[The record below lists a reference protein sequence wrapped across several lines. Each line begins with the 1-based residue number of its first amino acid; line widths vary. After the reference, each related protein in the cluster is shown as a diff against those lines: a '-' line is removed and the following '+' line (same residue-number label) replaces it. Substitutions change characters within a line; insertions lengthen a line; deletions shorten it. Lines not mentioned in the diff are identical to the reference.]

1 MNFGANFLQME
12 DYLIGIGKRIK
23 EIRKKNNLTINTV
36 AADAEV
42 SNGLI
47 SRIEN
52 GRTIPSLP
60 VLLNIIHALG
70 IEVSSFFNGLPKS
83 EKNNFIVS
91 RREDSNIIE
100 KEDEAK
106 GFEYKFLFGKQLS
119 SVGFEAVLL
128 EVQPGSERG
137 KVETDAFEFK
147 YILTGE
153 CWYVIGEEEVLLK
166 EGDSIFFDGRIP
178 HVPVNRGNVPSK
190 MLVLYFFLQKNE

>member
-1 MNFGANFLQME
+1 ME

-23 EIRKKNNLTINTV
+23 EIRKRKNLTINTV

-52 GRTIPSLP
+52 GRTISSLP
-60 VLLNIIHALG
+60 VLLNIIQALG
-70 IEVSSFFNGLPKS
+70 IEVSEFFNGLPKS
-83 EKNNFIVS
+83 DKNNFIVS
-91 RREDSNIIE
+91 RKEDNNIIE

-106 GFEYKFLFGKQLS
+106 GFEYRFLFGRQLS

-128 EVQPGSERG
+128 EVQPDSERE
-137 KVETDAFEFK
+137 KVETDAYEFK
-147 YILTGE
+147 YILSGE
-153 CWYVIGEEEVLLK
+153 CYYLIGQEEVLLK

-178 HVPVNRGNVPSK
+178 HVPINRGTVSSK
-190 MLVLYFFLQKNE
+190 MLVLYFFFHKNE